1 MRRVSALLAEVG
13 NADQEPTIGPLLVV
27 QGADDQDVPP
37 IATDAL
43 VESLRG
49 QGVDVTYRTVPDEDH
64 DTVLGPTVCDTLE
77 WLADHG
83 GPTPSDCEP
92 APTDMS

>member
-49 QGVDVTYRTVPDEDH
+49 QRVDVTYRTAPDEDH